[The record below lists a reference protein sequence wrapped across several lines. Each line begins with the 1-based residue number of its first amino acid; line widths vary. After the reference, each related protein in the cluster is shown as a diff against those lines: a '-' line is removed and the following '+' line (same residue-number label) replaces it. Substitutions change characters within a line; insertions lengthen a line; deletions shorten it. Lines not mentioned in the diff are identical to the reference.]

1 MYLEGKKLSKMED
14 VRDSWETW
22 MSGRQSG
29 NFYKALGGVG
39 DSSKSFGGGYNSSR
53 SGSASGNSFSGGVGG
68 VGTCFNCGGRGHR
81 ASECRMRERGTR
93 VVSNLGTERPV
104 TCFSCGKSGHR
115 SVDCPSKR
123 VGSNVKKEGP
133 VGKISKIIMG
143 AKKGNVAWGDVNGI
157 RSRVLIDSGAE
168 VA

>member
-22 MSGRQSG
+22 MSGRQRG

-81 ASECRMRERGTR
+81 ASECRMREGGTR
-93 VVSNLGTERPV
+93 VHSEQLGNRETCNLLLLWEVRPQK
-104 TCFSCGKSGHR
+104 CGL
-115 SVDCPSKR
+115 P
-123 VGSNVKKEGP
+123 
-133 VGKISKIIMG
+133 
-143 AKKGNVAWGDVNGI
+143 
-157 RSRVLIDSGAE
+157 
-168 VA
+168 